1 MMTRQEWEKYERLK
15 HLHDHHPSLF
25 GLRLGL
31 LLLGSFVVVA
41 AVLLLIVFLFAIAL
55 KDPLEHLTLLGFL
68 LINLGIS
75 VYMYVRGLLNRPWA
89 EMLYLPEKDYPEL
102 YRKVNW
108 VAHLMRAPHIHRIYL
123 NYEFNVAVDTV
134 NLFLPG
140 LRRNVLMLGW
150 PLLCAM
156 SSKGLIGTLAHE
168 FGHLSGRHPFGSAL
182 FWRVELFWQSLYL
195 GVFSIPLS
203 LYAVWFLRHLARY
216 QLPVRY
222 AEEESADR
230 FVSNTFGEDYLLE
243 CMTKLEVCGALLN
256 DGAFWAQTLETV
268 EDLDAIDRA
277 ERIRQALQRP
287 TPDAESKRLLEKALK
302 AIHPVTEE
310 HPPFA
315 ERVGHRSADELLP
328 YLKTEPDALKKL
340 VGNPAELEKG
350 LRTLEDDPF
359 RRIWVS
365 LKEIKDESDRFDPA
379 VDDPRAWNV
388 QIERLDTLGR
398 TEAGGQLLKEALAR
412 FPKSISLQA
421 FDLLRR
427 METVSDEEGAAC
439 AAELEKLTEVH
450 PLLANEIDDALMAYY
465 LNRGRGEDAK
475 YWMELRTAA
484 QKATQRQTE
493 APLAPEDDLRPAH
506 LSGSILRDF
515 LECMIPFA
523 SEIKEVYLIDRYYDP
538 ALNAVS
544 SFLLVVR
551 KRNFFTSR
559 SDNDLL
565 ESLESLT
572 DDDYHVVI
580 ARAKM
585 IEWMRQRQIEPI
597 PILDEAAFSARY
609 PKPPTASN

>member
-15 HLHDHHPSLF
+15 HLHDRRPGLF

-41 AVLLLIVFLFAIAL
+41 AVLLLIVYLFAIAL
-55 KDPLEHLTLLGFL
+55 KDPLEHLTLLAFL

-89 EMLYLPEKDYPEL
+89 EMLYLPEKDHPEL

-123 NYEFNVAVDTV
+123 NHEFNMAVATV

-150 PLLCAM
+150 PLLCVL

-168 FGHLSGRHPFGSAL
+168 FGHLSGRHPFGGAL
-182 FWRVELFWQSLYL
+182 FWRVGLFWQSLYL
-195 GVFSIPLS
+195 GVFSIPLY
-203 LYAVWFLRHLARY
+203 LYAAWFLRHLARY
-216 QLPVRY
+216 RLPVRY

-230 FVSNTFGEDYLLE
+230 FVSNTFGDDHLLE
-243 CMTKLEVCGALLN
+243 CLTKLVVGGAILN
-256 DGAFWAQTLETV
+256 DGAFWAEAV
-268 EDLDAIDRA
+268 EAVENPDAVDRA

-287 TPDAESKRLLEKALK
+287 FPDDESKRLLEKALK

-340 VGNPAELEKG
+340 VGDPAKLEEG

-359 RRIWVS
+359 LRIWVS
-365 LKEIKDESDRFDPA
+365 MKEMKDEADRFDPA
-379 VDDPRAWNV
+379 SADPQAWSV
-388 QIERLDTLGR
+388 QLERLDTLGR
-398 TEAGGQLLKEALAR
+398 TEAGGQLLKEAMAR
-412 FPKSISLQA
+412 FPKSVSLQA
-421 FDLLRR
+421 LDLLRR
-427 METVSDEEGAAC
+427 MEAASDEEGAAC
-439 AAELEKLTEVH
+439 AAKLEKLTEFH
-450 PLLANEIDDALMAYY
+450 PLLANEIDEALLAYY
-465 LNRGRGEDAK
+465 LDRGRGEAAK
-475 YWMELRTAA
+475 HWLELRAAA

-493 APLAPEDDLRPAH
+493 APLAPEDDLRPTS
-506 LSGSILRDF
+506 LSDSVLRDF

-538 ALNAVS
+538 AITAVS

-551 KRNFFTSR
+551 KRKFLTSTYD
-559 SDNDLL
+559 SDLL
-565 ESLESLT
+565 ESLKSLA

-585 IEWMRQRQIEPI
+585 IEWMHQRQIEPI
-597 PILDEAAFSARY
+597 PILDEAAFASRY
-609 PKPPTASN
+609 PKPPAP